1 MSTEA
6 LHFLSEARLAQARR
20 FVEAS
25 TAALARLAMAP
36 HAHSLDAALLRRFA
50 ETALTAREL
59 RAQILADLAPILE
72 PAGPAASLRSDP
84 AAQRLVTATQQV
96 ADSLAGMIAR
106 LENLQVKDDSAGE
119 IGA

>member
-1 MSTEA
+1 MSTEG

-25 TAALARLAMAP
+25 TAALARLAITP
-36 HAHSLDAALLRRFA
+36 HAARLDPALLRRFA
-50 ETALTAREL
+50 ETAVTAREL
-59 RAQILADLAPILE
+59 RTRILTDLAPILE
-72 PAGPAASLRSDP
+72 ADGPAASLRNDP

-96 ADSLAGMIAR
+96 ADSLADMIAR
-106 LENLQVKDDSAGE
+106 LEGLQEGSLAAGE